1 VVRRCAAAG
10 GLAVA
15 LGRATGEPLP
25 LRPLLA
31 AGVGTG
37 LVVGAACLL
46 APQAVAAVVGEV
58 GTGCAAVAV
67 QTGRW
72 LPRAARRLGLVG

>member
-1 VVRRCAAAG
+1 VAG

-37 LVVGAACLL
+37 LVVGAVCLL
-46 APQAVAAVVGEV
+46 APQSVAAAVG
-58 GTGCAAVAV
+58 GAGAGCAAVTV

-72 LPRAARRLGLVG
+72 LTRAARRLGLVN